1 LPKDSELVFPR
12 GYRELSNTFRELRK
26 KAAARL
32 QNPRLRS
39 ISLTTFRHWGATMT
53 HHYTRDI
60 LLVQKL
66 LGHKHIENT
75 MKYTQLVTFKDDEFE
90 VSTATTVEEAK
101 KTLAVGFEYVTEKN
115 GIMLF
120 RRPKRFAATVG

>member
-1 LPKDSELVFPR
+1 
-12 GYRELSNTFRELRK
+12 
-26 KAAARL
+26 
-32 QNPRLRS
+32 
-39 ISLTTFRHWGATMT
+39 
-53 HHYTRDI
+53 
-60 LLVQKL
+60 
-66 LGHKHIENT
+66 